1 MLTAETKLM
10 SGIILF
16 TIVSIEFGGYFL
28 LRIWQ
33 GQFADLQLTDFQKNF
48 FKAGHAHAGV
58 LALLALT
65 AQIFIENT
73 SFSDPLRWSLRIAFP
88 LAALLMSG
96 GFFAAAI
103 GKNIYKPNKWVV
115 LILIG
120 SGILAYGLIVLG
132 IGLLRS

>member
-65 AQIFIENT
+65 SQIFIENT